1 MVPQRRLATLLDQ
14 ARAYQAQSCI
24 YHSEVDAPSLYLDH
38 ECKPGQFPSVTT
50 HILADHTNEVWR
62 IEWNPDGT
70 LLASASKDRQVVI
83 WQLEVRSQVGSRDEL
98 TARRSLGLEGV
109 TSGASSRSGISK
121 TIANPSMFLRGH
133 LMAKHWSQGQTVVC
147 ISGI

>member
-1 MVPQRRLATLLDQ
+1 M
-14 ARAYQAQSCI
+14 
-24 YHSEVDAPSLYLDH
+24 
-38 ECKPGQFPSVTT
+38 TT

-83 WQLEVRSQVGSRDEL
+83 WQLEVRSLAVFGDKL

-109 TSGASSRSGISK
+109 RSGVSSRSGISRI
-121 TIANPSMFLRGH
+121 IANPSMFLRGH
-133 LMAKHWSQGQTVVC
+133 LMAKH
-147 ISGI
+147 